1 MDTDMNNH
9 VITPGPYR
17 ATKLWNEVTKLFR
30 AGMPLR
36 KHRQHFRVYGNC
48 FTAAAAADWL
58 HELLRN
64 NRNFGPEVTRQQ
76 TVQLL
81 KKFLKNHV
89 VEDVKGRWGTEE
101 FEDNTQLYRFP
112 STSPLKPI
120 PNCPTILRKKSG
132 TPKEKEGFFKFRH
145 SKKFDKETLE
155 NIDPDSQELSSESV
169 PQETIH
175 RRDVTE
181 EDTQEVW
188 RNITLTHLQKILGLT
203 SLEGVLD
210 LTQVNSEHIVY
221 NMTHVNK
228 HGVVNLEDKTD
239 DLPHWV
245 LSAMKCLAN
254 WPKYDSTQ
262 PSYPGFEKDVFKTI
276 SDYFCSLPE
285 PLLTFQFYDLF
296 VNVLVLCGY
305 ISGPQAHR
313 GKRKNPEAPHCP
325 PPPKAPNLNPGNF
338 FKSTECLLLSL
349 VRKDCRGEDEGD
361 GDDDS
366 PMREVFSSRV
376 ELRARPLRGGCAG
389 KLQAARRT
397 SAGEVLGGSC
407 LDLHG
412 TAAPAPRR
420 RPQSFCLDATAAGIN
435 DMAGQ
440 RRSHRILFRS
450 EDNLLSSS
458 NSSTGDR
465 FTGFT
470 HSESTNTPPDGV
482 QLLRAG
488 REVSASMARLSHC
501 SSDSSSSPT
510 FTSTD
515 TSSEEHTFQSARS
528 YSRCSTTSDRSSSS
542 SSSVTAGPFTRPAR
556 PRSMG
561 NLIDIAEHGELSA
574 SCFSINAPVA
584 EITVRPDFSSTVDV
598 RGPGLLSLGGSTL
611 DVRAGHCLSRRCQ
624 SSVDL
629 FRPGVATTGATRG
642 YATTTTTTAAAAA
655 STATAVSAT
664 STVSSVST
672 HTRRLTP
679 DQTLLQPQLERV
691 AIEALQLCTLLLPP
705 PSRRKLQ
712 LLMRM
717 VSRMSQNV
725 DMPRLHHA
733 IGTRTL
739 MVHTF
744 SQCVLSCREA
754 EDLDELLASRLLSFL
769 IDHHQEIL
777 QVPVYLQNAAQDHI
791 AYLRKVQIMCPGVGP
806 SLPSYSFCRQISAQ
820 EFEEQKLSVSQAA
833 IAELL
838 ESIIKDKA
846 MSVKEKKKKLKL
858 FQKEYPDIYSRRFP
872 TTESEAQLFA
882 DKPKIKPPML
892 IGIKKS
898 KTFSIRN

>member
-1 MDTDMNNH
+1 MDDDMNNH

-48 FTAAAAADWL
+48 FTAAAAVDWL

-64 NRNFGPEVTRQQ
+64 NNNFGPEVTRQQ

-89 VEDVKGRWGTEE
+89 IEDVKARWGTED
-101 FEDNTQLYRFP
+101 FEDNAQLYRFP

-120 PNCPTILRKKSG
+120 PNYPPTLRKKSG
-132 TPKEKEGFFKFRH
+132 SLKEKEGFFKFRH

-155 NIDPDSQELSSESV
+155 NIDPENLEPSSESV
-169 PQETIH
+169 PQETVH
-175 RRDVTE
+175 RREVTT

-188 RNITLTHLQKILGLT
+188 RNITLTHLQKILGLA

-210 LTQVNSEHIVY
+210 PTQVNSENIVY

-228 HGVVNLEDKTD
+228 HGVVTLEDKTD

-254 WPKYDSTQ
+254 WPKYDSSQ
-262 PSYPGFEKDVFKTI
+262 PSYPGFERDVFKTV

-285 PLLTFQFYDLF
+285 PLLTFQYYDLF

-305 ISGPQAHR
+305 ISGPKAHR
-313 GKRKNPEAPHCP
+313 GKRKNPEAPLCP
-325 PPPKAPNLNPGNF
+325 PPYKTPHLNGVNF

-349 VRKDCRGEDEGD
+349 IRRDAPEEEEE
-361 GDDDS
+361 S
-366 PMREVFSSRV
+366 PMKEVFSSKV
-376 ELRARPLRGGCAG
+376 ELRTALLRGACAG
-389 KLQAARRT
+389 KVQAARRA
-397 SAGEVLGGSC
+397 SGGRLLGGSC
-407 LDLHG
+407 LDLP
-412 TAAPAPRR
+412 AAAGPKR
-420 RPQSFCLDATAAGIN
+420 RPQSFSLDTTAGVVAGGIN
-435 DMAGQ
+435 SAQGQ
-440 RRSHRILFRS
+440 RRSQSILFRS
-450 EDNLLSSS
+450 EENLLSTTS
-458 NSSTGDR
+458 R
-465 FTGFT
+465 FTRLG
-470 HSESTNTPPDGV
+470 HSSATDAPLDHN
-482 QLLRAG
+482 
-488 REVSASMARLSHC
+488 VSASMTSLSC
-501 SSDSSSSPT
+501 SDSSPAI
-510 FTSTD
+510 TD
-515 TSSEEHTFQSARS
+515 TDSELSSLQSARS
-528 YSRCSTTSDRSSSS
+528 GSSSSRCSSVSDHP
-542 SSSVTAGPFTRPAR
+542 SVSTAPLLRPAR
-556 PRSMG
+556 PRSVG
-561 NLIDIAEHGELSA
+561 NLTDIVEHREMSA
-574 SCFSINAPVA
+574 SCFSMNAPVA
-584 EITVRPDFSSTVDV
+584 EITMRPDFTSTVDL
-598 RGPGLLSLGGSTL
+598 RGPGPARPAALGGSSV
-611 DVRAGHCLSRRCQ
+611 DVRPGYCLNRRCR

-629 FRPGVATTGATRG
+629 FRSTARATS
-642 YATTTTTTAAAAA
+642 AAAAA
-655 STATAVSAT
+655 AAATAVSA
-664 STVSSVST
+664 STAASVSSVST
-672 HTRRLTP
+672 HTRRLGP

-691 AIEALQLCTLLLPP
+691 AIEALQLCSLLLPP
-705 PSRRKLQ
+705 SSRRKLQ

-744 SQCVLSCREA
+744 SQCVLSCQEV

-769 IDHHQEIL
+769 IDHHQQIL
-777 QVPVYLQNAAQDHI
+777 QVPLYLHNAAQDHI
-791 AYLRKVQIMCPGVGP
+791 AYLKKVQIMCPGTGP
-806 SLPSYSFCRQISAQ
+806 PMPAFSFCRLISTQ

-833 IAELL
+833 IADLL
-838 ESIIKDKA
+838 ESLIKDKA

-858 FQKEYPDIYSRRFP
+858 FQKEYPDIYARRFP

-892 IGIKKS
+892 ISIKKT
-898 KTFSIRN
+898 KTFSIR